1 MWYSMCQVC
10 ELVGGG
16 AECNLWKEVCQIHLS
31 SMEGYGVEG
40 AGRFIKCCK
49 SSVHVCVCL

>member
-1 MWYSMCQVC
+1 MQFVERST
-10 ELVGGG
+10 
-16 AECNLWKEVCQIHLS
+16 VCQIHLS